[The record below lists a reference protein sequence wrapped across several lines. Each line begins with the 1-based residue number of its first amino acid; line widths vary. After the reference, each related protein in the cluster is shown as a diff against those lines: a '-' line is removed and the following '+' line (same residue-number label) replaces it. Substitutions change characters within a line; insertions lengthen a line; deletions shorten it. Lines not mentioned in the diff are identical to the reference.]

1 MTSLREE
8 PCLER
13 GAGGEAQSLEERV
26 TDRRHR
32 HGLTPRSMDH
42 VLEVYLSVGGQV
54 ELDRLA
60 SQDAFDAE

>member
-1 MTSLREE
+1 
-8 PCLER
+8 
-13 GAGGEAQSLEERV
+13 
-26 TDRRHR
+26 
-32 HGLTPRSMDH
+32 MDH